1 MLRASPLIRETVG
14 EPESWWPDPPDRAPG
29 TAMRLDYCFVSTG
42 LGSSVFRAWVDTDA
56 DGSDHKPYWVQL
68 DDGDLTSPGS

>member
-1 MLRASPLIRETVG
+1 
-14 EPESWWPDPPDRAPG
+14 
-29 TAMRLDYCFVSTG
+29 MRLDYCFVSTG
-42 LGSSVFRAWVDTDA
+42 LGSSVSRAWVDTDA